1 MLCVCVRAC
10 VTQAPDLFRMVDIN
24 DDGSIRSGMQ
34 REGGGERESE
44 SFTIL
49 GRVREFHHNWG
60 GRESMNEGGR
70 GGGRRELGREFGRE
84 VYREVGVRGRSEM

>member
-1 MLCVCVRAC
+1 
-10 VTQAPDLFRMVDIN
+10 MVDIN

-34 REGGGERESE
+34 REDGEGEGGARESE
-44 SFTIL
+44 SFTI
-49 GRVREFHHNWG
+49 NWG